1 VWDILGQEQLSNIKF
16 VHLIMDI
23 QELINHIEIEFDDLQ
38 KGPLY
43 PDTSIR
49 EIEGWSSMHA
59 LLLIALID
67 NHYDVLLT
75 GEELKN
81 ALTVQDIYEVI
92 SKRKA

>member
-1 VWDILGQEQLSNIKF
+1 
-16 VHLIMDI
+16 MDI
-23 QELINHIEIEFDDLQ
+23 QELIKHIENEFDDL
-38 KGPLY
+38 PNSVLN
-43 PDTSIR
+43 PETSIR

-59 LLLIALID
+59 LILIALVD

-81 ALTVQDIYEVI
+81 ALTVQDLFDVI

>member
-1 VWDILGQEQLSNIKF
+1 
-16 VHLIMDI
+16 MDI
-23 QELINHIEIEFDDLQ
+23 QELIKHIENEFDDLPNGALNP
-38 KGPLY
+38 K
-43 PDTSIR
+43 TSIR

-59 LLLIALID
+59 LILIALVD

-81 ALTVQDIYEVI
+81 ALTVQDLFDVI

>member
-1 VWDILGQEQLSNIKF
+1 
-16 VHLIMDI
+16 MDI
-23 QELINHIEIEFDDLQ
+23 QELIKHIENEFDDLQ
-38 KGPLY
+38 KGTLY
-43 PDTSIR
+43 PETSIR
-49 EIEGWSSMHA
+49 EIEGWSSMHS

-81 ALTVQDIYEVI
+81 ALTVKDLYDVI

>member
-1 VWDILGQEQLSNIKF
+1 
-16 VHLIMDI
+16 MDI
-23 QELINHIEIEFDDLQ
+23 QELIKHIENEFDDLPN
-38 KGPLY
+38 GLLFPE
-43 PDTSIR
+43 TSIR

-59 LLLIALID
+59 LILIALVD

-81 ALTVQDIYEVI
+81 ALTVQDLFDVI

>member
-1 VWDILGQEQLSNIKF
+1 MWDILGQEQLSNIKF
-16 VHLIMDI
+16 VYLIMDI
-23 QELINHIEIEFDDLQ
+23 QELIKYIENEFDDLPN
-38 KGPLY
+38 GAIY
-43 PDTSIR
+43 PETSIR

-59 LLLIALID
+59 LILIALVD

-81 ALTVQDIYEVI
+81 ALTVQDLFDVI